1 MIIKAFEAKH
11 RKADAEKLRKRTSAL
26 RLRAIRRSRGLGYR
40 SGGNMSAPGVEEPA
54 GREAL
59 IDRDALTLRALI
71 DGDSTALADFIKAGG
86 DPEHTDADGFPLLHL
101 SVGANGYANKQQ
113 DTTKQHACVETLL
126 YWGPNLDRI
135 VWNHRP
141 INFSAAFGDSET
153 SRLLIEAG
161 CSTGENKSIS
171 VLDSDGMTP
180 LLCCMMREPFDREHF
195 DVLLKGFPGAA
206 RISDKNGFTPL
217 MRAIQLFDESLVRV
231 ILDVPKV
238 NRNDKD
244 KLGRTALMMAA
255 SGTPQFNV
263 CLMLLDPPGSDQAS
277 RTTLDVNGWNARAYT
292 INLGG
297 ANKTMIAILNPK
309 FQIPLHFYL
318 TQDVDRGRRFINW
331 LDDYDEEADK

>member
-1 MIIKAFEAKH
+1 M
-11 RKADAEKLRKRTSAL
+11 
-26 RLRAIRRSRGLGYR
+26 
-40 SGGNMSAPGVEEPA
+40 
-54 GREAL
+54 
-59 IDRDALTLRALI
+59 
-71 DGDSTALADFIKAGG
+71 
-86 DPEHTDADGFPLLHL
+86 PL
-101 SVGANGYANKQQ
+101 
-113 DTTKQHACVETLL
+113 
-126 YWGPNLDRI
+126 
-135 VWNHRP
+135 
-141 INFSAAFGDSET
+141 
-153 SRLLIEAG
+153 
-161 CSTGENKSIS
+161 
-171 VLDSDGMTP
+171 P
-180 LLCCMMREPFDREHF
+180 LLCCMLQEPFDREHF

-206 RISDKNGFTPL
+206 RISDKKGFTPL

-277 RTTLDVNGWNARAYT
+277 RTTLDVNGWNARTYT

-297 ANKTMIAILNPK
+297 ANKTMIAVLNPK